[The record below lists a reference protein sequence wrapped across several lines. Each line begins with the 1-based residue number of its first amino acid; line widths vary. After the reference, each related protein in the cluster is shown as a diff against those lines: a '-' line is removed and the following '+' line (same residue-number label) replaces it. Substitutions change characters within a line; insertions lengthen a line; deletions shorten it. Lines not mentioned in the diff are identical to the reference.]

1 MIKKATINTPNVNIS
16 YWEHKHYFTGVDLI
30 VIGSGIV
37 GLNAALYFKKN
48 NPKARVLVVEK
59 GILPAGASTKN
70 AGFACFG
77 SPSELLSDLKKTP
90 EKTVWE
96 TVKMR
101 LDGLKLL
108 RKNLGDENIGFKQYG
123 GYELFNSKTLLDQCN
138 ESLDHLN
145 KRSKEYLGKK
155 NTFVAANEKLKTF
168 GFKKLNGAIY
178 CQHEG
183 QIDTGKMFSSLM
195 SLVQKKK
202 IEVLNN
208 IEITDIS
215 DTKTGVEL
223 QSNLGVFKAK
233 KVIVAVNG
241 FAKELLKIKNVEPA
255 RAQVLITKP
264 IPNLK
269 LKGTFHYNEGFYY
282 FRNIDGRILFGGG
295 RNLDIKGENTTQIAV
310 TSKIQNQLENL
321 LKTVIIPGQ
330 KFEIERRWAGIMG
343 VGSEKKPI
351 IKHYSTNVVCAVR
364 MGGMG
369 IAIGSLVG
377 KEAAK
382 LVSD

>member
-1 MIKKATINTPNVNIS
+1 MRKKVIFENTAANIS
-16 YWEHKHYFTGVDLI
+16 YWENKHYFSGVDLI

-48 NPKARVLVVEK
+48 NPKARILVVER

-77 SPSELLSDLKKTP
+77 SPSELLSDLKNIP

-101 LDGLKLL
+101 WDGLKLL
-108 RKNLGDENIGFKQYG
+108 RKNLGDENIGFKQHG
-123 GYELFNSKTLLDQCN
+123 GYELFSSKSAFDHCN
-138 ESLDHLN
+138 DKLDHLN
-145 KRSKEYLGKK
+145 KKINENLGKK
-155 NTFVAANEKLKTF
+155 NAFAASNSKIKTF
-168 GFKKLNGAIY
+168 GFKKINGAIY
-178 CQHEG
+178 NQYEG
-183 QIDTGKMFSSLM
+183 QIDTSKMFSTLLQ
-195 SLVQKKK
+195 LVQKEK

-208 IEITDIS
+208 IEIKSIS
-215 DTKTGVEL
+215 DTKSGVEL
-223 QSNLGVFKAK
+223 ESNLGVFKAK

-241 FAKELLKIKNVEPA
+241 FAKELLKIKNIDPA

-264 IPNLK
+264 VKNLK
-269 LKGTFHYNEGFYY
+269 IKGTFHYDEGFYY
-282 FRNIDGRILFGGG
+282 FRNIDNRILFGGG
-295 RNLDIKGENTTQIAV
+295 RNLDIKGETTTEIAI

-382 LVSD
+382 LISN